1 MKELIYQV
9 EFKSDIVLPATSNTE
24 GNIQNLDFIAGS
36 NFLGMVA
43 REYGKFENSFDI
55 FHSGRV
61 RFGDATILKDN
72 QPTYKMPLSYFHE
85 KGEEKQ
91 LFNHH
96 LLRDEDFKKFDQLK
110 QKRNGYITKDLEVV
124 EIDYNYSQ
132 KSAYNKTKR
141 RSLDGSM
148 FGYSA
153 MKKGLKWQF
162 SIKIDKS
169 ISKNDIELIKKTI
182 LKSNR
187 LGKSKSAQYGLIKI
201 KFIGSEASAS
211 LKGGAKSPLPNQT
224 ILYFKSRVALI
235 DENTNPTYDLKYIC
249 NNANIDYSKSQIK
262 TSSFT
267 PYNGAMQTKTY
278 ERVVINKGSVVVLN
292 DLTNE
297 QKEEIE
303 NGVGIYLAEGFGE
316 ILINPS
322 FLSKKELEFNIG
334 NVALASSKGGAKA
347 PLPITPLAKFLQQR
361 EDNKKEKLYILNEV
375 DDFIKNNKTLYK
387 NIKPSQ
393 WGKIRSICTSGNGNF
408 EDEIEKYISNGTK
421 KWEQRQIEIFLEI
434 FKNKSET
441 MALASSKGEAKA
453 SLPTL
458 TPSQIKDK
466 NIKFIKLLSIQMPK
480 GAKNEN

>member
-61 RFGDATILKDN
+61 RFGDATILKGN

-85 KGEEKQ
+85 KGKEET

-96 LLRDEDFKKFDQLK
+96 FLTDEDFKKFDQLK

-132 KSAYNKTKR
+132 KSAYDKTKR
-141 RSLDGSM
+141 TSKEGSM

-162 SIKIDKS
+162 SIKIYES
-169 ISKNDIELIKKTI
+169 ISNDDIELIKKTI

-201 KFIGSEASAS
+201 SESNIS
-211 LKGGAKSPLPNQT
+211 DLGGAKAPLPNQT

-235 DENTNPTYDLKYIC
+235 DENGNPTYDLKYIC

-278 ERVVINKGSVVVLN
+278 ERVVINKGSVVMLN

-303 NGVGIYLAEGFGE
+303 NGVGIYLAEGFGD

-322 FLSKKELEFNIG
+322 FLSKKELEFEN
-334 NVALASSKGGAKA
+334 SKNKK
-347 PLPITPLAKFLQQR
+347 IDVDKIEIKTPLAKFLQQR
-361 EDNKKEKLYILNEV
+361 EDNKKEKLDILNDV
-375 DDFIKNNKTLYK
+375 DKFISDNKLTFFK
-387 NIKPSQ
+387 IKPKFEAKIKPSQ
-393 WGKIRSICTSGNGNF
+393 WGKIRSICTSGDKNF
-408 EDEIEKYISNGTK
+408 KDEIEDYISNGVK
-421 KWEQRQIEIFLEI
+421 AWNDEQRDALLNKNYSLE
-434 FKNKSET
+434 
-441 MALASSKGEAKA
+441 
-453 SLPTL
+453 
-458 TPSQIKDK
+458 
-466 NIKFIKLLSIQMPK
+466 FIKLLSIQMPK
-480 GAKNEN
+480 QKGEKDEN